1 MTTDAGVGP
10 LAFMRA
16 GRSGSAPG
24 RSAATE
30 RAAKTLA
37 GTGGQPLNPLD
48 DARAQLQAA
57 VDRLGYDQSMY
68 DMLATPRR
76 EVTVSIP
83 LRRDSGAVE
92 VLTGHRVQHNLSR
105 GPAKG
110 GLRFSPHVHL
120 DEVRALA
127 MWMTWKCALLDVP
140 YGGAKGGIRIDP
152 ASYSVAELE
161 RVTRRYTSEISPLIG
176 PETDIPAPDIGTDE
190 QTMAWLMDTYSVG
203 QGRTVL
209 GVVTGKPIALGGT
222 QGRASATSRGVVH
235 VSLATLAA
243 RGLREGAT
251 AAVQG
256 FGKVGRGAAR
266 LLFDAGIDVIAV
278 SDEHG
283 AITNNKGI
291 DLPSLETFVDNGGGL
306 TEYPGA
312 EVLTDPEE
320 LLFLDVTLL
329 VPAAIE
335 GVIHAGNAARVRA
348 PIIVEGAN
356 GPTTVEADQILTD
369 AGVTLV
375 PDILANAGGVVVSYF
390 EWVQANQ
397 AYWWSLA
404 EVEQRLE
411 ERMHLAWD
419 RVSGFARE
427 HDCSLR
433 EAATTLA
440 VRTVAS
446 AHWARGLYP

>member
-1 MTTDAGVGP
+1 VTTDAGVGP

-16 GRSGSAPG
+16 GRTGDAPG
-24 RSAATE
+24 RSAAAH
-30 RAAKTLA
+30 RARKTAA
-37 GTGGQPLNPLD
+37 GAGDHPLNPLD

-110 GLRFSPHVHL
+110 GLRFSPHVDL

-140 YGGAKGGIRIDP
+140 YGGAKGGIRIEP

-209 GVVTGKPIALGGT
+209 GVATGKPIALGGT

-266 LLFDAGIDVIAV
+266 LLFDAGINVIAV

-283 AITNNKGI
+283 AITNTKGI
-291 DLPSLETFVDNGGGL
+291 DLPSLETFVDQGGRL
-306 TEYPGA
+306 TEYPEA

-320 LLFLDVTLL
+320 LLLLDVTLL

-356 GPTTVEADQILTD
+356 GPTTVEADRILIG

-397 AYWWSLA
+397 AYWWSLD

-411 ERMHLAWD
+411 ERMQLAWD
-419 RVSGFARE
+419 RVSAFARE